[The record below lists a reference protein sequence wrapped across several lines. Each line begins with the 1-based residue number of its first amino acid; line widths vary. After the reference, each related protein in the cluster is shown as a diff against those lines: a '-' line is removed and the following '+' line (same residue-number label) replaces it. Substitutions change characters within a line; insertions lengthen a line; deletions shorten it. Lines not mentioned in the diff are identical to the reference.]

1 VRNRDLTFENINYI
15 HSCFSRKRHKKHKNE
30 LWLLCFLVANTLV
43 LFVAMLFVPF
53 CGSSGFESGGFGI
66 NERVGLSAR
75 DTAQQ

>member
-1 VRNRDLTFENINYI
+1 
-15 HSCFSRKRHKKHKNE
+15 
-30 LWLLCFLVANTLV
+30 LWLLCFLVANTFV